1 MHTPKITVIG
11 SINMDLVTIT
21 ENMPKQGE
29 TLRAKASRPYR
40 AVKVPTRQLPL
51 PDLVQRYI

>member
-1 MHTPKITVIG
+1 
-11 SINMDLVTIT
+11 MDLVTTIT

-29 TLRAKASRPYR
+29 TLPAKASRPYP